1 MKTTYL
7 TPKNPFLS
15 LTLATTL
22 ALTGPF
28 FARAQ
33 NLVTNS
39 NFTGGSSTGW
49 STDCSIE
56 INPQSTYGGPSS
68 SIYVTEIDN
77 ERCMNQQVCILPG
90 LSYTFSFQATRRTQT
105 GSPANPG
112 LQVKVTGTTTNHDY
126 VNNTQAYTNTSWN
139 MVTRT
144 FTISVPSNSTDKKL
158 NIQFSP
164 NNNTTTYGVIVGD
177 IELAPASSNALSMN
191 GPATSAVA
199 SPNNFSLSGAPAGTS
214 YAWSFS
220 GSANHSTS
228 ASATPTA
235 ISWSSMGTKTVS
247 VSVSN
252 SVCTM
257 ATYSQSITISAILPV
272 QFVSFTGEMKAGD
285 ALLTWTTENE
295 MNARHFVIERSANGS
310 DFDSIGVI
318 AASNNVSVNVYYFTD
333 KDPVNGNNYY
343 RLRNVDLDG
352 KASYS
357 KLVVLA
363 NNNTV
368 TNGQMKIFP
377 NPAQTVLN
385 VEIAGTTGS
394 EVRIQVFTL
403 SGILMMEKQ
412 QSLSAGNNQQSL
424 GITSLKSGHYF
435 LKVIN
440 AQGTVQY
447 VQAFVKL

>member
-7 TPKNPFLS
+7 PSKNPFLS
-15 LTLATTL
+15 LTLATII

-39 NFTGGSSTGW
+39 NFTGGSSSGW

-68 SIYVTEIDN
+68 SIYVTEIDV

-90 LSYTFSFQATRRTQT
+90 LSYTFSFQATRRPQT
-105 GSPANPG
+105 GSPASPG
-112 LQVKVTGTTTNHDY
+112 LQVKVTGTTSNHDY
-126 VNNTQAYTNTSWN
+126 VNNTQAYTNTTWN

-144 FTISVPSNSTDKKL
+144 FTINVPSNSTDTKL

-164 NNNTTTYGVIVGD
+164 NNNTTTYGVILGD
-177 IELAPASSNALSMN
+177 IELAPASTNSLSIN
-191 GPATSAVA
+191 GPATSVVS
-199 SPNNFSLSGAPAGTS
+199 SPNSFSLTGAPAGAS

-220 GSANHSTS
+220 GSANHGSSTS
-228 ASATPTA
+228 AMPTA
-235 ISWSSMGTKTVS
+235 ISWSSMGAKTVS
-247 VSVSN
+247 VALSN

-272 QFVSFTGEMKAGD
+272 QFVSFTGEIKDGD

-295 MNARHFVIERSANGS
+295 MNARYFVIERSANGS
-310 DFDSIGVI
+310 DFDSIGVM
-318 AASNNVSVNVYYFTD
+318 AALNNISVNTYNFTD
-333 KDPVNGNNYY
+333 KDPVTGNNYY

-357 KLVVLA
+357 KLLVLA
-363 NNNTV
+363 NNQTV

-377 NPAQTVLN
+377 NPAGAVLN
-385 VEIAGTTGS
+385 IEIDGTAGS
-394 EVRIQVFTL
+394 EVRIQVFSL

-424 GITSLKSGHYF
+424 GITSLKNGHYF

-447 VQAFVKL
+447 VRAFVKL